1 MTLNEAQDWIKKQT
15 FVYAKSY
22 AQTLPHYYT
31 TRSRCDEATFE
42 EFLWVI
48 RDFGIVKSF
57 YDKQYVYLELNG
69 YEYWEMGRP
78 IAAVQVL
85 NRATIND
92 EAKYRFP
99 KPTPMQ
105 SNQLKATLL
114 KREIEVRCL
123 IEKQDKTQQEK
134 SMLQFAL
141 NSERRIHGGGKNIID
156 NAKINIRYE

>member
-1 MTLNEAQDWIKKQT
+1 
-15 FVYAKSY
+15 
-22 AQTLPHYYT
+22 
-31 TRSRCDEATFE
+31 
-42 EFLWVI
+42 LWVI

-57 YDKQYVYLELNG
+57 YDKQYVYLELDG